1 MFRSRRGRTTAGIVA
16 WARSHRFLLNGLACA
31 LTVGF
36 SAGFVVWEEPPAPG
50 TDLLWM
56 ANGVLLAYLL
66 LAPRRRWTMYLVAG
80 FAGQWVCGSLVNK
93 AWASSFPEVCLN
105 VLEVLVSALLLK
117 PRNRVRPDFTQPR
130 YQLRFLAMAVVAGPA
145 VAGLLYGI
153 DSHFFHG
160 GKLLLDWGLW
170 VVVDGLGTAVMTP
183 ACVALFRDGLKLPQP
198 ASRAIVYWALL
209 AGGTLLALSQSTW
222 PPAALIY
229 PLLVL
234 MLLAMGM
241 AWAALGALFVT
252 VAGSYL
258 MISHHQ
264 ALAEGHG
271 IAGNPAVRLQ
281 ILVVSAMFTLY
292 CISIVLERQS
302 AAEKTLNE
310 IVALH
315 QLVTENSR
323 DVIILADLDGHRT
336 YVSPS
341 ARHLG
346 GWEPEELCREVC
358 VNLVHPED
366 RERVRDAMAAL
377 RSPDH
382 NDLIEYRMA
391 CRDGGYVWVEASLRL
406 VLQPATGAPTGI
418 LSMAR
423 DITKRKQAEY
433 ELQEAYHAIQML
445 AVTDQLT
452 RLANRRR
459 LDQYLSAEFRRAQR
473 EGEPLSLLLMD
484 VDLFKS
490 YNDTYGH
497 LRGDSCLKQIAEAAM
512 DVVTRPADL
521 VARFGGEEF
530 AIVLPNTTSEGAM
543 VIADQLCEQV
553 RGRRLPHSGSKEGI
567 VTVSIGCATMIPTA
581 NQHAPQLIQRA
592 DEALYGAKRNGRN
605 GVMVAD
611 QGVVMAMQHAS

>member
-1 MFRSRRGRTTAGIVA
+1 MFRSLAGRTIAGVAA
-16 WARSHRFLLNGLACA
+16 WAKRRRLLLNGLACM

-36 SAGFVVWEEPPAPG
+36 STGFVVWEEPPAPG

-56 ANGVLLAYLL
+56 ANGALLAYLL
-66 LAPRRRWTMYLVAG
+66 LAPRRRWMLYLAAG
-80 FAGQWVCGSLVNK
+80 FAGQWVFGSLVNK
-93 AWASSFPEVCLN
+93 SWASSLPEVLLN
-105 VLEVLVSALLLK
+105 VFEVLVSAHLLK
-117 PRNRVRPDFTQPR
+117 PRDRTRADFTQPS
-130 YQLRFLAMAVVAGPA
+130 YQLQFLAKAVVAGPA
-145 VAGLLYGI
+145 AAGLLYGLY
-153 DSHFFHG
+153 SQLFCG
-160 GKLLLDWGLW
+160 GKLLPDWGLW
-170 VVVDGLGTAVMTP
+170 IIVDGLGTAVMTP
-183 ACVALFRDGLKLPQP
+183 ACVALLRDGLKLPQP
-198 ASRAIVYWALL
+198 ASRAILYWALL
-209 AGGTLLALSQSTW
+209 AAGTLLAFGQSVW
-222 PPAALIY
+222 PPAALVY
-229 PLLVL
+229 PLLVV

-252 VAGSYL
+252 VAGSILTTSSYHL
-258 MISHHQ
+258 
-264 ALAEGHG
+264 LAEVHG
-271 IAGNPAVRLQ
+271 LATHPAVRLQ

-292 CISIVLERQS
+292 CISIVLERQA
-302 AAEKTLNE
+302 AAEKKLNE

-366 RERVRDAMAAL
+366 RERVLHSMGAL
-377 RSPDH
+377 RSPEHDE
-382 NDLIEYRMA
+382 LIEYRMA

-406 VLQPATGAPTGI
+406 VLHPSTGVPTGI

-423 DITKRKQAEY
+423 DITKRKQAER

-484 VDLFKS
+484 VDFFKS

-530 AIVLPNTTSEGAM
+530 AIVLPNTASEGAT
-543 VIADQLCEQV
+543 VIAEQLCAQV
-553 RGRRLPHSGSKEGI
+553 RGRNLPHSGSAEGI
-567 VTVSIGCATMIPTA
+567 VTVSIGCATMVPA
-581 NQHAPQLIQRA
+581 PHQNAPQLIQRA
-592 DEALYGAKRNGRN
+592 DDALYTAKRNGRN
-605 GVMVAD
+605 RVIVAD
-611 QGVVMAMQHAS
+611 RAAIALQEVS